1 MIHVEGLT
9 RFYGEKRAISD
20 ITFHVNKGEI
30 LGLLGP
36 NAAGKTTTMRIL
48 TCYMP
53 PTSGRATIGGYDIF
67 EQSMDVRRITGYLPE
82 NPPLYTEFTVSDYLG
97 FVAKIKGVPADR
109 RKNAIDSVIEK
120 TNIGDVRGRI
130 IAKLSKGYK
139 QRVGLAQALLNNPQI
154 VILDE
159 PTVGLDPKQIIE
171 IRELIKNLRG
181 EHTVILSSHILPE
194 IEQTCERVVII
205 NQGRVVAEDTPEN
218 LTARLAG
225 GERILLTV
233 AGDEEKWRR
242 AAEKVEGV
250 RGVEIVPA
258 DGGLLNIKVESE
270 RDIRTELA
278 RLTVTNDMDLLEL
291 KKETFTLE
299 DIFLHLITK
308 EEAA

>member
-1 MIHVEGLT
+1 M
-9 RFYGEKRAISD
+9 
-20 ITFHVNKGEI
+20 
-30 LGLLGP
+30 
-36 NAAGKTTTMRIL
+36 
-48 TCYMP
+48 
-53 PTSGRATIGGYDIF
+53 
-67 EQSMDVRRITGYLPE
+67 
-82 NPPLYTEFTVSDYLG
+82 
-97 FVAKIKGVPADR
+97 
-109 RKNAIDSVIEK
+109 
-120 TNIGDVRGRI
+120 
-130 IAKLSKGYK
+130 
-139 QRVGLAQALLNNPQI
+139 
-154 VILDE
+154 
-159 PTVGLDPKQIIE
+159 GLDPKQIIE

>member
-1 MIHVEGLT
+1 LIHVENLT
-9 RFYGEKRAISD
+9 RYYGEKRAISD
-20 ITFHVNKGEI
+20 ITFHVKKGEV

-53 PTSGRATIGGYDIF
+53 PTSGKALIGGYDIF

-82 NPPLYTEFTVSDYLG
+82 NPPLYMDFSVWDYLD
-97 FVAKIKGVPADR
+97 FVARIKGVPADKR
-109 RKNAIDSVIEK
+109 TQDIKSVIDK
-120 TNIGDVRGRI
+120 TNIGDVQHRI

-171 IRELIKNLRG
+171 IRELIRNLRG
-181 EHTVILSSHILPE
+181 DHTVILSSHILPE

-205 NQGRVVAEDTPEN
+205 NEGRVVAEDTPRN
-218 LTARLAG
+218 LTARLSG
-225 GERILLTV
+225 GERIQLMLKGDEAVWRKAVEDISSISAMDVKNDTEGVLTV
-233 AGDEEKWRR
+233 H
-242 AAEKVEGV
+242 
-250 RGVEIVPA
+250 
-258 DGGLLNIKVESE
+258 VESKE
-270 RDIRTELA
+270 DLRSELA
-278 RLTVTNDMDLLEL
+278 RRAVQNGLDLLEL
-291 KKETFTLE
+291 SRETFTLE
-299 DIFLHLITK
+299 DIFLHLTTK

>member
-53 PTSGRATIGGYDIF
+53 PTSGKATIGGYDIF

-82 NPPLYTEFTVSDYLG
+82 NPPLYTEFTVWDYLN
-97 FVAKIKGVPADR
+97 FVARIKGMPADK
-109 RKNAIDSVIEK
+109 RKKDIDAVIEK
-120 TNIGDVRGRI
+120 TNIGDVRHRI

-139 QRVGLAQALLNNPQI
+139 QRVGLAQSLLNNPQI

-218 LTARLAG
+218 LTARLSG

-233 AGDEEKWRR
+233 AGNEEKWRQ
-242 AAEKVEGV
+242 AAQQIEGLNHIDV
-250 RGVEIVPA
+250 SSGEE
-258 DGGLLNIKVESE
+258 GLLHIKVESA
-270 RDIRTELA
+270 RDIRRELA
-278 RLTVTNDMDLLEL
+278 RVTIKQDMDLLEL
-291 KKETFTLE
+291 RKETFTLE